1 MLVRGLTVCHMGT
14 VDNDTGTPEPARG
27 PGTLRRVGVL
37 EKLADIGMT
46 IALSFREQA
55 AIELAR
61 DLQIQADWTP
71 ANGSTRVAPSDIPA
85 AYDRIARSVR
95 QTLALADKLEAGR
108 KARSDDTEAE
118 AADPRA
124 VQVDPTIGPRAK
136 VRKDIVRRALERA
149 LEAEA
154 PESDAENLL
163 SDLYERLDDLGEDAE
178 VAALGLYEVLIAIC
192 RGLGLT
198 PDERRRIE
206 LRWGP
211 KEDDPPGA
219 PSWGA
224 AVINAAIADLEAH
237 KVELRAAMAAR
248 SRDGPGPGA
257 PAPPRPRTP

>member
-1 MLVRGLTVCHMGT
+1 MGT

-61 DLQIQADWTP
+61 DLRIQADWTP
-71 ANGSTRVAPSDIPA
+71 ANGSTRVAPSEIPA

-108 KARSDDTEAE
+108 KARAGKARSDDTEAE

-211 KEDDPPGA
+211 KEADPPDA

-237 KVELRAAMAAR
+237 KVELRTAMAAR
-248 SRDGPGPGA
+248 S
-257 PAPPRPRTP
+257 PPNRSP

>member
-1 MLVRGLTVCHMGT
+1 MGT

-27 PGTLRRVGVL
+27 PGTQRRVAML
-37 EKLADIGMT
+37 EALADIGMT
-46 IALSFREQA
+46 IALSLREQA

-71 ANGSTRVAPSDIPA
+71 ANGSTRVAPSEIPA

-108 KARSDDTEAE
+108 QARAGKARSDDTEAE
-118 AADPRA
+118 VADPRA

-163 SDLYERLDDLGEDAE
+163 SDLYERLRDLG
-178 VAALGLYEVLIAIC
+178 I
-192 RGLGLT
+192 R
-198 PDERRRIE
+198 
-206 LRWGP
+206 
-211 KEDDPPGA
+211 
-219 PSWGA
+219 
-224 AVINAAIADLEAH
+224 
-237 KVELRAAMAAR
+237 
-248 SRDGPGPGA
+248 
-257 PAPPRPRTP
+257 